1 MAESTVPAAKKA
13 KRSAPLSRVTA
24 KEREKQFK
32 TEFNADGGVVLF
44 CRFCEHGV
52 DFTHGDTI
60 DIIAQGAGIGN
71 ESRAGISFEHYFAHR
86 TRCGG

>member
-32 TEFNADGGVVLF
+32 TEFYTDGGRGALLLVL
-44 CRFCEHGV
+44 
-52 DFTHGDTI
+52 
-60 DIIAQGAGIGN
+60 
-71 ESRAGISFEHYFAHR
+71 R
-86 TRCGG
+86 TQRRLYAR